1 MAQSYAQTSNR
12 ISTSPKAAA
21 AVRFFYPAS
30 TESWLRFNEVPWF
43 TQAKRDWET
52 RSDCVDV
59 ACIVVILMKELRGL
73 NLFWWTPCPPNKS
86 IAHTRRQSSTGNRQ
100 VKSECLQI
108 HITILLF
115 KCASQLRISF
125 QVITGHWL
133 H

>member
-52 RSDCVDV
+52 RSDCVD
-59 ACIVVILMKELRGL
+59 CSHFDERIKEFQPVLVDAL
-73 NLFWWTPCPPNKS
+73 SSKQKHSNNK
-86 IAHTRRQSSTGNRQ
+86 
-100 VKSECLQI
+100 
-108 HITILLF
+108 HIPADKAVLATD
-115 KCASQLRISF
+115 K
-125 QVITGHWL
+125 
-133 H
+133 